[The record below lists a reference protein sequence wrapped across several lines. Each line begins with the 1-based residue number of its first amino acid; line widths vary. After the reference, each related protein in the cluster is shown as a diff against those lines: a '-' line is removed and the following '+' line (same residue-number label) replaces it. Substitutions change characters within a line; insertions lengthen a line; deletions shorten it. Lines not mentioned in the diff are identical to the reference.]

1 MFHVLLALP
10 AIAVFGTVA
19 GTVLSVLSGLLV
31 LAFIAE
37 LLFGFVFRMAKW
49 LLWLPCVLGMAVLG
63 ILGAGLGVV
72 PLTLMLVIR
81 PCLRLGAA
89 GGEVRG
95 TSAALAVWPVF
106 LRVYVFA
113 SGTERDRAGS
123 SDYRHF

>member
-37 LLFGFVFRMAKW
+37 MLFGFVFRMAKW

-63 ILGAGLGVV
+63 ILGVGLGVV
-72 PLTLMLVIR
+72 PLTLMLVFGLVYGLVLLVGI
-81 PCLRLGAA
+81 LGIYNDLQ
-89 GGEVRG
+89 GN
-95 TSAALAVWPVF
+95 F
-106 LRVYVFA
+106 
-113 SGTERDRAGS
+113 
-123 SDYRHF
+123 

>member
-1 MFHVLLALP
+1 MFHVLLTLP

-49 LLWLPCVLGMAVLG
+49 LLWLTCVLGMAVLG

-72 PLTLMLVIR
+72 PLTLMLAFACVYGVVLLAGKLVIHL
-81 PCLRLGAA
+81 LRWLF
-89 GGEVRG
+89 
-95 TSAALAVWPVF
+95 SL
-106 LRVYVFA
+106 L
-113 SGTERDRAGS
+113 
-123 SDYRHF
+123 

>member
-37 LLFGFVFRMAKW
+37 MLFGFVFRMAKW

-63 ILGAGLGVV
+63 ILGVGLGVV
-72 PLTLMLVIR
+72 P
-81 PCLRLGAA
+81 PCVCR
-89 GGEVRG
+89 
-95 TSAALAVWPVF
+95 
-106 LRVYVFA
+106 
-113 SGTERDRAGS
+113 
-123 SDYRHF
+123 

>member
-72 PLTLMLVIR
+72 PLTLMLVFGLVYGLVLLVWK
-81 PCLRLGAA
+81 CAVHLLR
-89 GGEVRG
+89 
-95 TSAALAVWPVF
+95 WPF
-106 LRVYVFA
+106 GLF
-113 SGTERDRAGS
+113 
-123 SDYRHF
+123 F

>member
-63 ILGAGLGVV
+63 IL
-72 PLTLMLVIR
+72 
-81 PCLRLGAA
+81 
-89 GGEVRG
+89 
-95 TSAALAVWPVF
+95 
-106 LRVYVFA
+106 RVYVFA

>member
-19 GTVLSVLSGLLV
+19 GTVLTVLCGLLG

-72 PLTLMLVIR
+72 PLTLMLVFGIVYGVV
-81 PCLRLGAA
+81 LLA
-89 GGEVRG
+89 GR
-95 TSAALAVWPVF
+95 LAVAL
-106 LRVYVFA
+106 LRWLLGLF
-113 SGTERDRAGS
+113 
-123 SDYRHF
+123 F

>member
-19 GTVLSVLSGLLV
+19 GTVLSGLLV

-72 PLTLMLVIR
+72 PLTLMLVFGLVYGVVLLVGK
-81 PCLRLGAA
+81 CAVHLLRWLFG
-89 GGEVRG
+89 
-95 TSAALAVWPVF
+95 LF
-106 LRVYVFA
+106 F
-113 SGTERDRAGS
+113 
-123 SDYRHF
+123 

>member
-49 LLWLPCVLGMAVLG
+49 LLWL
-63 ILGAGLGVV
+63 
-72 PLTLMLVIR
+72 MLVFGLVYGLVLLVGK
-81 PCLRLGAA
+81 CAVHLLRWLFG
-89 GGEVRG
+89 
-95 TSAALAVWPVF
+95 LF
-106 LRVYVFA
+106 F
-113 SGTERDRAGS
+113 
-123 SDYRHF
+123 